1 MWFDWYGTPAYVTF
15 ITVLTVTRGGVG
27 VGKTTRLALAGL
39 SAIAVAYGFAR
50 YGYGLFVPV
59 FREEFGL
66 STRAVGFVS
75 SAGYAS
81 YLLAM
86 VLTGFLVGRTG
97 PRFPVVAGLL
107 CAAAGMGLIATAQSP
122 PPLVAGVV
130 LAGSSP
136 GFCWA
141 PFSDAVAMLVEE
153 GRRGRVLSAVSTGTT
168 FGLAVAGPVVL
179 LTGATGSPGNESGWR
194 YAWAA
199 FAAAALL
206 VALWNARLL
215 PGEPYRRASAGAEV
229 GTGGLGIG
237 RFLGRG
243 SGPLLGQA
251 FSYGLVA
258 AFYYTYAVDLV
269 RQSGFGEAW
278 GPILWTLVGVAGV
291 TGVIAGDAV
300 SRFGLG
306 RCLVVCLGVLALSI
320 GALGIAGGS
329 WLLVAVCA
337 VAFGASYMP
346 VAALLV
352 LWSADVFRDR
362 PAAGF
367 SVVLFS
373 LALGSVVGPAIF
385 GVIAGIFDLRAAFW
399 CAAALTALSIVLG
412 PSSSIHGATHGAS
425 DNGSELVAR
434 ADNDGE

>member
-1 MWFDWYGTPAYVTF
+1 M
-15 ITVLTVTRGGVG
+15 
-27 VGKTTRLALAGL
+27 GKTTRLALAGL

-59 FREEFGL
+59 FKEEFGL
-66 STRAVGFVS
+66 STKTVGFVS
-75 SAGYAS
+75 SAGYAA

-97 PRFPVVAGLL
+97 PRFPVVTGLL
-107 CAAAGMGLIATAQSP
+107 CAAAGMGLIATAQGP
-122 PPLVAGVV
+122 PSLVAGVV

-153 GRRGRVLSAVSTGTT
+153 EHRGRVLSVVSTGTT

-179 LTGATGSPGNESGWR
+179 LTAATGSSVNDSGWR

-199 FAAAALL
+199 FAVAALL
-206 VALWNARLL
+206 VVLWNARLL
-215 PGEPYRRASAGAEV
+215 PAEPYRQASAGAGAED
-229 GTGGLGIG
+229 GSGGLGIG
-237 RFLGRG
+237 WFLRRG
-243 SGPLLGQA
+243 SAPLLGQA
-251 FSYGLVA
+251 FSYGLIA

-278 GPILWTLVGVAGV
+278 GPILWSLVGVAGV
-291 TGVIAGDAV
+291 TGVVAGDAV

-320 GALGIAGGS
+320 GALALAEGS
-329 WLLVAVCA
+329 GVLVAVCA

-362 PAAGF
+362 PATGF
-367 SVVLFS
+367 SVVLSS

-385 GVIAGIFDLRAAFW
+385 GVIAGIFDLRVAFW
-399 CAAALTALSIVLG
+399 CAAALTALSIVLR
-412 PSSSIHGATHGAS
+412 PSSSIHGAS
-425 DNGSELVAR
+425 DTGSELVAR
-434 ADNDGE
+434 ADKDGE

>member
-1 MWFDWYGTPAYVTF
+1 M
-15 ITVLTVTRGGVG
+15 VG
-27 VGKTTRLALAGL
+27 VSKTTRLALAGL

-59 FREEFGL
+59 FKEEFGL
-66 STRAVGFVS
+66 STKTVGFIS
-75 SAGYAS
+75 SAGYAA
-81 YLLAM
+81 YLSAM

-97 PRFPVVAGLL
+97 PRFPVVTGMV
-107 CAAAGMGLIATAQSP
+107 CAAAGMLLIATAHSP
-122 PPLVAGVV
+122 LPLIAGVV

-153 GRRGRVLSAVSTGTT
+153 ERRGRVLSVVSTGTT
-168 FGLAVAGPVVL
+168 FGLTVAGPVVL
-179 LTGATGSPGNESGWR
+179 LTAATRSSGNDSGWR

-199 FAAAALL
+199 FAVAALL

-215 PGEPYRRASAGAEV
+215 PGEPYRQASARAED
-229 GTGGLGIG
+229 GTSGLGIG
-237 RFLGRG
+237 WFLHRR
-243 SGPLLGQA
+243 SAPLLGQA
-251 FSYGLVA
+251 FSYGLIA

-278 GPILWTLVGVAGV
+278 GPLLWSLVGVAGV
-291 TGVIAGDAV
+291 TGVITGDAV

-320 GALGIAGGS
+320 GALSITEGFG
-329 WLLVAVCA
+329 LLVVVCA
-337 VAFGASYMP
+337 IHFGASYMP
-346 VAALLV
+346 IAALLV
-352 LWSADVFRDR
+352 LWSADVFHER
-362 PAAGF
+362 PATGF

-373 LALGSVVGPAIF
+373 LALGSVLGPAIL
-385 GVIAGIFDLRAAFW
+385 GVIAGIFDLRVAFW
-399 CAAALTALSIVLG
+399 CAAALTALSIVLR
-412 PSSSIHGATHGAS
+412 PNSSIRGATHGAS
-425 DNGSELVAR
+425 VSGSEPAAR